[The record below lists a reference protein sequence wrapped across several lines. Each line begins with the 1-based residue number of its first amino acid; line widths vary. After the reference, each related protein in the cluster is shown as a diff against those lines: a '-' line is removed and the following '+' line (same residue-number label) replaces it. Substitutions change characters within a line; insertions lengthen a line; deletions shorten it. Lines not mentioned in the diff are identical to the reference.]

1 MWTDE
6 EGAECDGT
14 CVEHSPP
21 APPTPPDSTPPINDQ
36 LQRVSRIQARG
47 WLDCASLGDARS
59 SAASLLV
66 LVVRNACVAA
76 QSRATLLCDLND
88 WELRLARSG
97 VDLHYKTVYA
107 TCTCFEVLRTSRR
120 SRLSIAWTRVGLS
133 AESVTPL
140 LPRVPLLFGMRSPSS
155 AYRLAA

>member
-6 EGAECDGT
+6 EVAECDGT

-21 APPTPPDSTPPINDQ
+21 APPDSTPPISDQ

-59 SAASLLV
+59 SAAASLLV
-66 LVVRNACVAA
+66 LVVRNACVLV
-76 QSRATLLCDLND
+76 QSRATLLLCDLND

-97 VDLHYKTVYA
+97 VDLHYKTTYA
-107 TCTCFEVLRTSRR
+107 TCTCIEVLRTSRR

-140 LPRVPLLFGMRSPSS
+140 LPRVPLLFGLRSPSS